1 MTYCV
6 AVIVPE
12 GIAFCSDSRTSA
24 GVDQINTYTKMFSF
38 GQPGARQFVLLSA
51 GNLATTQGVIAKI
64 EKDLKLVDGVSLFT
78 VADMNEA
85 ADYIGEI
92 SRAQQAKTGGGA
104 PYQASFLLGGQITG
118 KPPQLHLVYP
128 EGNHIT
134 TSKDTLFLQIGDSK
148 YGKPILDRII
158 KTETSLQTAALCALV
173 SMDSTMRSNLTVGPP
188 IDVQLYFTDSLAP
201 GNSYHLVENCDYLVQ
216 LRNAWNDKLLES
228 FSQLPLL
235 QNANIPPQ

>member
-6 AVIVPE
+6 AIIVPE
-12 GIAFCSDSRTSA
+12 GLAFCSDSRTSA

-38 GQPGARQFVLLSA
+38 GQLGDRQFVILSA

-64 EKDLKLVDGVSLFT
+64 EKDIKSADGLSLFS
-78 VADMNEA
+78 VADINEA
-85 ADYIGEI
+85 AEYIGDL
-92 SRAQQAKTGGGA
+92 SRAQQAKTGGGPA
-104 PYQASFLLGGQITG
+104 YQASFLVGGQIAG

-158 KTETSLQTAALCALV
+158 KPETCLQTSALCALV

-201 GNSYHLVENCDYLVQ
+201 GSSYHLLENSEYLVQ
-216 LRNAWNDKLLES
+216 LRKAWNDKLLEG

-235 QNANIPPQ
+235 QNANDSHQ

>member
-6 AVIVPE
+6 AIIVPE

-38 GQPGARQFVLLSA
+38 GKVGERQFVILSA
-51 GNLATTQGVIAKI
+51 GNLATTQGVIAKV
-64 EKDLKLVDGVSLFT
+64 EKDIRHENRTSLFT
-78 VADMNEA
+78 VEYMDEA
-85 ADYIGEI
+85 AEYIGQL
-92 SRAQQAKTGGGA
+92 SQAQQAKTGGGA
-104 PYQASFLLGGQITG
+104 AYQTSFLIGGQIAG
-118 KPPQLHLVYP
+118 MSPQLHLVYA

-158 KTETSLQTAALCALV
+158 KNETSLQTAALCALV

-188 IDVQLYFTDSLAP
+188 IDVQLYVTDSFAP
-201 GNSYHLVENCDYLVQ
+201 CNAYHLVENSDYLVQ
-216 LRNAWNDKLLES
+216 LRKAWNEKLIEG
-228 FSQLPLL
+228 FAQLPLL
-235 QNANIPPQ
+235 QNANVPRQ

>member
-24 GVDQINTYTKMFSF
+24 GVDQINTYSKMFTF
-38 GQPGARQFVLLSA
+38 GVPGDRHLVILSA
-51 GNLATTQGVIAKI
+51 GNLATTQAVIARI
-64 EKDLKLVDGVSLFT
+64 EKDIEQQASTNLKTIL
-78 VADMNEA
+78 DMNDA
-85 ADYIGEI
+85 AEYIGEI
-92 SRAQQAKTGGGA
+92 SQAQQAKTGGGA
-104 PYQASFLLGGQITG
+104 AYQASFLMGGQIKG
-118 KPPQLHLVYP
+118 KPAQLHMIYP

-134 TSKDTLFLQIGDSK
+134 TSRDTLFLQIGDSK

-158 KTETSLQTAALCALV
+158 KPETSLQTAALCAMV

-188 IDVQLYFTDSLAP
+188 IDVQLYISDSLVQ
-201 GNSYHLVENCDYLVQ
+201 GNCYHLLENSDYLIK
-216 LRNAWNDKLLES
+216 LRQAWNDKLLEG

-235 QNANIPPQ
+235 QNANVPL